1 MGWHI
6 VGQEASED
14 PKSYSRLWVPEDI
27 SQLLT
32 GSEGTDKIEGI
43 ALNYQAI
50 TDVKVSSQA
59 FTGMKNLRFLK
70 FQNANASHGPNSLP
84 HDLRWLDWHGYP
96 SKSLPGSFKG
106 ERLVSLK
113 MQYSHVI
120 QLWKGYQD
128 LYNLKF
134 INLSH
139 SQKLIRTPD
148 FRGTPNLE
156 RLVLEE
162 CTSLTEIHDSV
173 GCLNNLVILNLKNC
187 INLKK
192 LPKSICLEKLE
203 TLILS
208 GCLKL
213 GSFPEIG
220 GPMTCL
226 LDLYAEATALRELP
240 SSIEFLTCL
249 RLINL
254 SYCKHL
260 TSLPSSI
267 CGLKGLKVITLSG
280 CSKFDKLPDELG
292 DMECLEKLYC
302 GDTAIQ
308 EVPPSISRLKKLN
321 TLSISRRKPPA
332 SRSQYSFFHRLL
344 LPATFQDTKASSL
357 HCLSGLSSLVQLDL
371 RDCSMLDGGIPFDL
385 GALSSLELLN
395 LSNNK
400 FVSIPAEA
408 ISRLP
413 KLVELFLVG
422 CEKLETLPQLPSSL
436 ETVCLDECVALK
448 GSIDSFT
455 KYQNLAQISFTK
467 CDLLL
472 QDEGFALCVVSEMI
486 NTSRPILHYPNLGV
500 RYGINAKCSLITP
513 DGRKAYLGG
522 GIGFMGIKQYMDS
535 NITCLGY
542 YSFEK
547 WMPYLHIN
555 WVGSPNEWCQ
565 FEVSSEEGYSE
576 NIVHKGFGVR
586 LIYEED
592 DVKQSDE
599 AEMSQSSSS
608 QFNPEASQ
616 DS

>member
-1 MGWHI
+1 MSKDNVSSVPW
-6 VGQEASED
+6 
-14 PKSYSRLWVPEDI
+14 LWVPEDI

-106 ERLVSLK
+106 ERLVSLN
-113 MQYSHVI
+113 MQYSRVI
-120 QLWKGYQD
+120 QLWKGLQ
-128 LYNLKF
+128 
-134 INLSH
+134 
-139 SQKLIRTPD
+139 
-148 FRGTPNLE
+148 LE
-156 RLVLEE
+156 M
-162 CTSLTEIHDSV
+162 
-173 GCLNNLVILNLKNC
+173 
-187 INLKK
+187 
-192 LPKSICLEKLE
+192 
-203 TLILS
+203 LILS
-208 GCLKL
+208 GCSKL
-213 GSFPEIG
+213 ESFPEID
-220 GPMTCL
+220 GPMACL
-226 LDLYAEATALRELP
+226 LDVYAEATALRELP

-267 CGLKGLKVITLSG
+267 CGLKGLKVLTLFG

-292 DMECLEKLYC
+292 EMECLKELNC
-302 GDTAIQ
+302 DETAIQ
-308 EVPPSISRLKKLN
+308 ELPPSISRLKKLR
-321 TLSISRRKPPA
+321 TFSLRGCKPPA
-332 SRSQYSFFHRLL
+332 SLFHHLL
-344 LPATFQDTKASSL
+344 LPGSFQVTKASSL
-357 HCLSGLSSLVQLDL
+357 HHLSALSSLVELDL
-371 RDCSMLDGGIPFDL
+371 SDCSMLDGGIACDL
-385 GALSSLELLN
+385 GTLSSLVLLN

-400 FVSIPAEA
+400 FGSIPAEA

-422 CEKLETLPQLPSSL
+422 CENLEILPQLPSSL
-436 ETVCLDECVALK
+436 TTVCLDECTALE
-448 GSIDSFT
+448 GSIDSLA
-455 KYQNLAQISFTK
+455 KYKNLNKISITK
-467 CDLLL
+467 CDQLLE
-472 QDEGFALCVVSEMI
+472 DEDNSQIMIDSMWQHLLKGVSAEDDNFYICFPGTNIPEWFTYKNWGPSILVNLPQNWYNNKFLGFELCVVSEMI
-486 NTSRPILHYPNLGV
+486 DTTKPLHHFNIGV

-513 DGRKAYLGG
+513 DGEKAFVGG

-547 WMPYLHIN
+547 WMLYLRIN

-565 FEVSSEEGYSE
+565 FEVSSEEGYSK

-608 QFNPEASQ
+608 QSRGISTFLI
-616 DS
+616 

>member
-1 MGWHI
+1 
-6 VGQEASED
+6 
-14 PKSYSRLWVPEDI
+14 
-27 SQLLT
+27 
-32 GSEGTDKIEGI
+32 
-43 ALNYQAI
+43 
-50 TDVKVSSQA
+50 
-59 FTGMKNLRFLK
+59 
-70 FQNANASHGPNSLP
+70 
-84 HDLRWLDWHGYP
+84 
-96 SKSLPGSFKG
+96 
-106 ERLVSLK
+106 
-113 MQYSHVI
+113 
-120 QLWKGYQD
+120 
-128 LYNLKF
+128 
-134 INLSH
+134 
-139 SQKLIRTPD
+139 
-148 FRGTPNLE
+148 
-156 RLVLEE
+156 
-162 CTSLTEIHDSV
+162 
-173 GCLNNLVILNLKNC
+173 
-187 INLKK
+187 
-192 LPKSICLEKLE
+192 
-203 TLILS
+203 
-208 GCLKL
+208 
-213 GSFPEIG
+213 
-220 GPMTCL
+220 MTCL

-308 EVPPSISRLKKLN
+308 ELPPSISRLKKLN

-371 RDCSMLDGGIPFDL
+371 RDCSMLDGGILFDL

-472 QDEGFALCVVSEMI
+472 QDEGNSQIMIDSMWQHLLKGVSVEDNNFYICFPGDNIPEWFTYKNWGPSILVNLPQNWYNNKFVGFALCVVSEMI